1 LWEDSEGMVHG
12 AATDDAAE
20 VAGQAAGVERRTAA
34 AHAHAH
40 PGTGSVSALGPAGAF
55 PILRSTSERP
65 SAMCFP
71 CGSGSPVADGVEPSQ
86 PRPSPAMAPYAT
98 LYRTVASDGFDL
110 SSLSHGAPRRHDP
123 RWEPDA
129 VVPLVRICGGGHER
143 SWSLLRLG
151 WHRSW
156 LEECL
161 MLLTL
166 LAPGECRDCGHWSI
180 CGVPP

>member
-1 LWEDSEGMVHG
+1 MVHG

-40 PGTGSVSALGPAGAF
+40 PGTRSVSALGPAGSL
-55 PILRSTSERP
+55 PILRSAHEWP
-65 SAMCFP
+65 SVVRLP
-71 CGSGSPVADGVEPSQ
+71 RGSGPLVADGAEPSQ
-86 PRPSPAMAPYAT
+86 PRPPPAVAPYAT